1 MSPSQ
6 HPRRPTFLGPRAMDS
21 LESPGDATGREA
33 AAHATARLLVEGAQ
47 SSGDAEVAGRLVG
60 LADEHGLELLAQ
72 LWADASP
79 ESLPGALW
87 RLYVLRQWVHAAPA
101 EASRQFDEGRRRAP
115 VLEAVA
121 GVADPPGPD
130 EVRQQVDAVLA
141 GVATG
146 DFAVT
151 LERAGAFARV
161 VAVGRADLADS
172 DVWPAGDS
180 EDGLTTSAAR
190 LVRTAEHLEACAGRW
205 RSGSLL

>member
-1 MSPSQ
+1 
-6 HPRRPTFLGPRAMDS
+6 MDS
-21 LESPGDATGREA
+21 LQSPGDAAGREA

-47 SSGDAEVAGRLVG
+47 SSGDADVAARLVG

-72 LWADASP
+72 LWADAAP

-87 RLYVLRQWVHAAPA
+87 RLYVLRQWVHGAPG

-130 EVRQQVDAVLA
+130 EVRHQVDAVLA

-151 LERAGAFARV
+151 LERAAAFARV
-161 VAVGRADLADS
+161 VAVGRADLAD
-172 DVWPAGDS
+172 DPWPAADA
-180 EDGLTTSAAR
+180 DDALTTSAGR